1 MYTTQNCACENG
13 WGLFWDV
20 MHTQKLVW
28 DRTVLVD
35 LISDIISTKFQY
47 LFERAYNSTIV
58 LFGHTPKT
66 LYDRLFFIKCK
77 KGTISN
83 PVWLLWCPETN
94 QLFQFYLN
102 ESWKILHEHTLL
114 KVPTAI
120 SRKVVGKSASDNP
133 TAIADGFECTVL
145 QRNLNEWY
153 RMFAMLCLR
162 LLKESN
168 QSTFDRYSRNR
179 NSVLII
185 SHITFRDCRV
195 HIFSDN
201 LSRNNCIPASV

>member
-94 QLFQFYLN
+94 KLFQFCLN
-102 ESWKILHEHTLL
+102 ESWKILHVYTLWKCL
-114 KVPTAI
+114 QLFRERLSEKVQATI
-120 SRKVVGKSASDNP
+120 RQLLWMVLSALFFKEIWMND
-133 TAIADGFECTVL
+133 TG
-145 QRNLNEWY
+145 
-153 RMFAMLCLR
+153 CLR
-162 LLKESN
+162 C
-168 QSTFDRYSRNR
+168 YAC
-179 NSVLII
+179 
-185 SHITFRDCRV
+185 DC
-195 HIFSDN
+195 
-201 LSRNNCIPASV
+201 

>member
-35 LISDIISTKFQY
+35 LISDIISTRLQY

-94 QLFQFYLN
+94 QLFHFCLN
-102 ESWKILHEHTLL
+102 ESWKILHEHTLWKCL
-114 KVPTAI
+114 QLFRERLSEKVQATI
-120 SRKVVGKSASDNP
+120 RQLLWMVLSALFFKEIWMND
-133 TAIADGFECTVL
+133 TG
-145 QRNLNEWY
+145 
-153 RMFAMLCLR
+153 CLR
-162 LLKESN
+162 C
-168 QSTFDRYSRNR
+168 YAC
-179 NSVLII
+179 
-185 SHITFRDCRV
+185 DC
-195 HIFSDN
+195 
-201 LSRNNCIPASV
+201 

>member
-94 QLFQFYLN
+94 KLFQFCLN
-102 ESWKILHEHTLL
+102 ESWKILHVHTLGKCL
-114 KVPTAI
+114 QLFRERLSEKVQATI
-120 SRKVVGKSASDNP
+120 RQLLWMVLSALFFKEIWMND
-133 TAIADGFECTVL
+133 TG
-145 QRNLNEWY
+145 
-153 RMFAMLCLR
+153 CLR
-162 LLKESN
+162 C
-168 QSTFDRYSRNR
+168 YAC
-179 NSVLII
+179 
-185 SHITFRDCRV
+185 DC
-195 HIFSDN
+195 
-201 LSRNNCIPASV
+201 

>member
-35 LISDIISTKFQY
+35 LISDIISTRFQY

-94 QLFQFYLN
+94 QLFHFCLN
-102 ESWKILHEHTLL
+102 ESWKNYMSTRFESAYSYFE
-114 KVPTAI
+114 KGCRKKCKRQ
-120 SRKVVGKSASDNP
+120 SRSYCGWFWVHCSSKKFEWMIQDVCDVML
-133 TAIADGFECTVL
+133 AIAKGKQPKYVRQL
-145 QRNLNEWY
+145 Q
-153 RMFAMLCLR
+153 
-162 LLKESN
+162 S
-168 QSTFDRYSRNR
+168 
-179 NSVLII
+179 
-185 SHITFRDCRV
+185 
-195 HIFSDN
+195 
-201 LSRNNCIPASV
+201 